1 MGWINGF
8 WAGAQDYSG
17 SLPLEKM
24 AAQAGGWRALE
35 DGGVEALVALGVPV
49 ARAQAWGATRPR
61 ESIGVPLILSDSK
74 YPLSLRGWPGAPP
87 VLWVEGERSALE
99 RVGVGVVGTR
109 AATRYGGQ
117 IAYRLGWELASAG
130 FSVISGLA
138 RGIDAAAHRGALAQ
152 GQTVAVL
159 GHGLA
164 STSPA
169 SNRELR
175 REILM
180 AGGAMVSSWP
190 DHAPAMAHTFPR
202 RNRWIAGLSQV
213 VVVVEAPQTSG
224 AIFTARFAAEHG
236 RSVFA
241 VPGPLGAPQSEG
253 CLDLISDGAGVV
265 TSVEGWLEDVM
276 GISPSRRSAWLE
288 QVFAGEA
295 LDAIAD
301 SVGMSVVEIVG
312 QLSELEARGEVVR
325 TQSYGYVPGWSVP

>member
-1 MGWINGF
+1 
-8 WAGAQDYSG
+8 
-17 SLPLEKM
+17 
-24 AAQAGGWRALE
+24 
-35 DGGVEALVALGVPV
+35 
-49 ARAQAWGATRPR
+49 
-61 ESIGVPLILSDSK
+61 
-74 YPLSLRGWPGAPP
+74 
-87 VLWVEGERSALE
+87 
-99 RVGVGVVGTR
+99 
-109 AATRYGGQ
+109 
-117 IAYRLGWELASAG
+117 
-130 FSVISGLA
+130 
-138 RGIDAAAHRGALAQ
+138 
-152 GQTVAVL
+152 
-159 GHGLA
+159 
-164 STSPA
+164 
-169 SNRELR
+169 
-175 REILM
+175 
-180 AGGAMVSSWP
+180 MVSSWP